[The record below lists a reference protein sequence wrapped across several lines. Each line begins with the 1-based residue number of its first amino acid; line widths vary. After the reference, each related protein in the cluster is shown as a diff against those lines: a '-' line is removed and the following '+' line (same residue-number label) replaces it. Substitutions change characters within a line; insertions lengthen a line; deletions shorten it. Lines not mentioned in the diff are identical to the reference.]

1 MAVTVDGRVFD
12 APCKSYIS
20 GRKLPKLV
28 SLLTYKNILVI
39 W

>member
-1 MAVTVDGRVFD
+1 MTVTVDGRVFD

-20 GRKLPKLV
+20 GRKLPNCFTTHLQK
-28 SLLTYKNILVI
+28 YLVI